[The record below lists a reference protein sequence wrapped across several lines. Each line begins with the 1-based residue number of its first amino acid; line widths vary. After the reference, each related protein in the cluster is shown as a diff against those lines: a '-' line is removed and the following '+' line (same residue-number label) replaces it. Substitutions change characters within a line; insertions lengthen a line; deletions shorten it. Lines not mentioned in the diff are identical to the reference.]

1 MPSPESPMALRRL
14 CKRMKM
20 AAYRI
25 LVCEQA
31 PTLRGFPAP
40 WTPASAGVTNSPA
53 AGVRLAGNEP
63 QPYGVP
69 PLDSHPTLGCGASAR
84 GRGDEKVTPI
94 WAIKEPSD
102 ALLSRLVG
110 A

>member
-31 PTLRGFPAP
+31 PTLRGFP
-40 WTPASAGVTNSPA
+40 
-53 AGVRLAGNEP
+53 R
-63 QPYGVP
+63 
-69 PLDSHPTLGCGASAR
+69 PLDSGFRRSDQFAGRRGALGWERAPALR
-84 GRGDEKVTPI
+84 GSPIGLTPHVGVRGKRTREG
-94 WAIKEPSD
+94 
-102 ALLSRLVG
+102 R
-110 A
+110 